1 MTMLEKLTFSDK
13 LRTAVLVSPEARLR
27 RKILDALGL
36 QIDAATAKSN
46 GEVYVRRAKRWVS
59 PSTIIRAT
67 VLGN

>member
-27 RKILDALGL
+27 RKMLDALEL

-46 GEVYVRRAKRWVS
+46 GEVYIRRAKRWVD
-59 PSTIIRAT
+59 STEFGER
-67 VLGN
+67 VFE

>member
-27 RKILDALGL
+27 RKMLDALGL

-46 GEVYVRRAKRWVS
+46 GEVYIPLFKAN
-59 PSTIIRAT
+59 T
-67 VLGN
+67 VVPA